1 MHGGHVNLLC
11 VASVLVY
18 VMSKGAQDLDLVF
31 ERNLMLYLKL
41 LWSSSCA
48 GLVQV
53 KVAGTSD

>member
-1 MHGGHVNLLC
+1 MHGGHANLFR

-18 VMSKGAQDLDLVF
+18 VPKGAQDSDLFF

-41 LWSSSCA
+41 LWSSCA

-53 KVAGTSD
+53 KVTGTSD